1 MVLGGAAPAAAD
13 PAGPT
18 DYRSEVVSVRPAT
31 DAVELRFIGG
41 DSFLEMSVAPGHEA
55 LVIGYRGEPYLRFGA
70 DGTVEENT
78 LAPTRIVNEDRYGE
92 VELPPDVDAD
102 AEPVWNQVAD
112 GGTFAWHDH
121 RTHWMNRAHPP
132 GASPGDQILEAVVP
146 LVVDGTEVDVTVA
159 SYWVAGPGGGD
170 WAAVIVVA
178 AAAAIGVLVLPGLW
192 RWLPLWTTAVLAT
205 VMGVFAYTGV
215 PRYTG
220 PPLTLWVLPVAA
232 LVALA
237 IGTPVHRWAD
247 RQPGLA
253 LARDA
258 FAGLAGAEL
267 LLWGLTR
274 TDALSRAIIPSD
286 APAALDRV
294 VIGAAI
300 AAGTAAAAQAAVS
313 LLRNQAGALFGSRAG
328 AGRPATSG
336 PSAPASPPTS
346 PPRADG

>member
-1 MVLGGAAPAAAD
+1 MSRAGRRRLLVGVIGAATVILAGAGPAAAD

-18 DYRSEVVSVRPAT
+18 DYRSEVVSVRPPT
-31 DAVELRFIGG
+31 DVIELRFIGG
-41 DSFLEMSVAPGHEA
+41 DSFLEMTVAPGHEV
-55 LVIGYRGEPYLRFGA
+55 LVLGYEAEPYLRFGT

-78 LAPTRIVNEDRYGE
+78 LAPTRIVNEDRYAE
-92 VELPPDVDAD
+92 VELPPEVDAD
-102 AEPVWNQVAD
+102 AEPVWAQVAD

-121 RTHWMNRAHPP
+121 RTHWMNRARPA
-132 GASPGDQILEAVVP
+132 GAGPGDQILEAVVP

-159 SYWVAGPGGGD
+159 SYWVEGPGGAN

-178 AAAAIGVLVLPGLW
+178 AVAAVGVLVLPGLW
-192 RWLPLWTTAVLAT
+192 RWLPLWITAALAT
-205 VMGVFAYTGV
+205 VMGVLAYTGV
-215 PRYTG
+215 PSYTG
-220 PPLTLWVLPVAA
+220 PPVTLWVLPVAA

-286 APAALDRV
+286 APAGLDRV
-294 VIGAAI
+294 VIGTAI
-300 AAGTAAAAQAAVS
+300 AVGAAATARAAVS
-313 LLRNQAGALFGSRAG
+313 LLRSQSGKL
-328 AGRPATSG
+328 RPAT
-336 PSAPASPPTS
+336 A
-346 PPRADG
+346 